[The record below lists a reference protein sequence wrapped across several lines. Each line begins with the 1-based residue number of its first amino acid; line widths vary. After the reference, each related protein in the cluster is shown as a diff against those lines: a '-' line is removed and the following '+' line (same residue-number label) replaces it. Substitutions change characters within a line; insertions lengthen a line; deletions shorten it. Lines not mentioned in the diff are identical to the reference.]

1 MPNYTKD
8 LNFIFHL
15 RIFKMRKAVQIQQA
29 KGSVKTF
36 VSGHELVPQ
45 KNILYKIDTIFV
57 FDGFPFETPSTL
69 IL

>member
-1 MPNYTKD
+1 
-8 LNFIFHL
+8 
-15 RIFKMRKAVQIQQA
+15 MRKAVQIQQA